1 MFGACLHCSPYTIGI
16 EIVQWFRCVWML
28 AYVVAFRLWGTLAFG
43 SQARNSKLS
52 TKTLKEIVHQNST
65 SECPAKT
72 PMPWTHQTP
81 DVFRFANVA
90 KDHCSLLKVLLHV
103 PQSSSFV
110 LVLPSLTPFDPLPPT
125 PSTSVGA
132 SFAGSWA
139 NISWLLEN
147 LDCGLK
153 HNIGRKKH
161 ALATILWVTA
171 WPVLNF
177 PDLLQLQ
184 VLHPFAHRTKQEKEH
199 WRPQTKTW
207 SMAKKDKQIY
217 TITYKLYIYVWH
229 IGILTR
235 PIYSFSI
242 YMHVHIQT

>member
-1 MFGACLHCSPYTIGI
+1 MFPLHN
-16 EIVQWFRCVWML
+16 WH
-28 AYVVAFRLWGTLAFG
+28 
-43 SQARNSKLS
+43 RNSSMTSMCLDVGIRCCLPVVRDSCFWITSQKLKALHQD
-52 TKTLKEIVHQNST
+52 TKGDRSPKLDKRMPSKDSDALNSSNPRRFLDLPMWPKITAHFLKSYAMSPN
-65 SECPAKT
+65 P
-72 PMPWTHQTP
+72 P
-81 DVFRFANVA
+81 D
-90 KDHCSLLKVLLHV
+90 
-103 PQSSSFV
+103 FV
-110 LVLPSLTPFDPLPPT
+110 LVPSLTPFDPLPPT

-177 PDLLQLQ
+177 PDLLQLH

-199 WRPQTKTW
+199 
-207 SMAKKDKQIY
+207 
-217 TITYKLYIYVWH
+217 
-229 IGILTR
+229 
-235 PIYSFSI
+235 
-242 YMHVHIQT
+242 